1 MPDAMPSAH
10 YVMVVIEVLRGR
22 PVEVERQLA
31 AAEKLYCRKEGDVC
45 ADLRAFESRVRQQ
58 MRAD

>member
-1 MPDAMPSAH
+1 MPSAH
-10 YVMVVIEVLRGR
+10 YVMVVIEVLHGR